1 MSRNFDFKAIIK
13 KSFVGGIIVL
23 LLLVLGFILAVVLY
37 RQDNRAQK
45 PTPSNSID
53 APGQI
58 LIVNDIKHDNPTLV
72 FTSELSYP
80 AHSEKILSDLKYCGW
95 FNVLESGNAA
105 YHVSAKGTLQDFT
118 ITVSNSAGVAMH
130 SFRITDSR
138 ETDSAAHMA
147 VDTVLNKLFGIP
159 GICRSKIV
167 FSAAT
172 DNRNREIFMCDF
184 DGANIKQITKNN
196 TLSVEPVWAPD
207 GESIIYNY
215 HGTDS
220 SNLVQ
225 YSIKTALSRKLTQNG
240 GINSSGALSPDG
252 NTLAFILARN
262 NQIDL
267 YIRPT
272 EGGPLKQLTNSKSVE
287 ASPRW
292 NPDGTKLAFVSEI
305 QNGRAVLC
313 VIDPFEGGDVVE
325 ISGLDGSERVEPS
338 WSADNKL
345 AYCAKVGGA
354 YELRIAKL
362 SSDGKS
368 GVMEG
373 IGVGDNN
380 TFQGEAPSWAPD
392 NRHVALTMSDGIYV
406 IDTWLGKKRRLVSG
420 SGWIGQSNWS
430 PVLNPSYDVYEV
442 QRGATLS
449 AIAKAYDVTVDDIRK
464 ANNLNGGMLQPG
476 QRLLIPKKSADIIE
490 PPEEPQ

>member
-1 MSRNFDFKAIIK
+1 MKSFFDSCEAWKKIAILGAAIIL
-13 KSFVGGIIVL
+13 S
-23 LLLVLGFILAVVLY
+23 LVLACVVVFVLN
-37 RQDNRAQK
+37 RQDSEAQK
-45 PTPSNSID
+45 LTPSNSKG
-53 APGQI
+53 ASGRI
-58 LIVNDIKHDNPTLV
+58 LIVNDIKHANPTLV
-72 FTSELSYP
+72 FTSELSDQ
-80 AHSEKILSDLKYCGW
+80 ALSEKLLSDLKYCGW
-95 FNVLESGNAA
+95 FNVLDSGSAA
-105 YHVSAKGTLQDFT
+105 YHVSAKGTLQDYT
-118 ITVSNSAGVAMH
+118 VTVSNGAGVAMH

-138 ETDSAAHMA
+138 ETDAAAHTA
-147 VDTVLNKLFGIP
+147 VDTVLNKLFGIQ
-159 GICRSKIV
+159 GICRSKIA
-167 FSAAT
+167 FSATT
-172 DNRNREIFMCDF
+172 DDRNREIFMCDF
-184 DGANIKQITKNN
+184 DGSNIKQITKNN
-196 TLSVEPVWAPD
+196 TLSVEPVWGSD
-207 GESIIYNY
+207 GDSIIYNY
-215 HGTDS
+215 HGADS

-225 YSIKTALSRKLTQNG
+225 YDLKTSLSRKLTQNG

-272 EGGPLKQLTNSKSVE
+272 EGGPPKQLTNSKGIE

-292 NPDGTKLAFVSEI
+292 NPDGTKLSFVSEV

-313 VIDPFEGGDVVE
+313 VIDPFEGDNAVA
-325 ISGLDGSERVEPS
+325 ISGLVGSERVEPS

-362 SSDGKS
+362 SVDGKS

-373 IGVGDNN
+373 IGIGDNN
-380 TFQGEAPSWAPD
+380 TFQGEDPSWAPD

-406 IDTWLGKKRRLVSG
+406 IDTWLGKKRKLVSG
-420 SGWIGQSNWS
+420 SGWVGQSNWS

-476 QRLLIPKKSADIIE
+476 QRLIIPKK
-490 PPEEPQ
+490 